1 MSYTYAR
8 STCTSYLLSYCSPL
22 SGGPALRPSR
32 ERPSVRATRS
42 GSCCTLPAAPRC
54 SYMYG
59 EKVSWRAA
67 HSAWVSC
74 VSPVLTAVSPSIVPA
89 ALRKS
94 TMSFAPTPRTHVS
107 NSKWNLKWKRFR
119 IPFGVS
125 AVIQNI
131 NGKSEIQVHSTPLGR
146 GAFERGAY
154 PPPNTLRYNLRETGL
169 SA

>member
-54 SYMYG
+54 SFMLYG
-59 EKVSWRAA
+59 EGLMAGAA
-67 HSAWVSC
+67 HSTRLC
-74 VSPVLTAVSPSIVPA
+74 PVLTVTAVSPSIVPA
-89 ALRKS
+89 ALLKS

-107 NSKWNLKWKRFR
+107 NLKWNLKWKRIR
-119 IPFGVS
+119 IPYPRFG
-125 AVIQNI
+125 
-131 NGKSEIQVHSTPLGR
+131 R
-146 GAFERGAY
+146 
-154 PPPNTLRYNLRETGL
+154 
-169 SA
+169 